1 MYDRM
6 QTFTDEEL
14 TKIHEAALH
23 ILKNIGA
30 RFDDDEAID
39 IFKKAGLKVD
49 GKIVRFTGKAIDEA
63 LASAPSEFVLCARNA
78 EKSVVIGNEN
88 FGLAPGY
95 GAAFIIDPEGQQRQA
110 TMSDYDAFCKLVQT
124 SNVINVNGFLMVMP
138 SDMPA
143 ETAYLDMLYANMVLC
158 DKPFMG
164 SPLSR
169 SAANDCVNLA
179 GILWGGKDDLPD
191 TPVSASLITPL
202 SPLHYTPEM
211 AGSIVEFSGNN
222 QACIFG
228 ALLMAGSSG
237 PMNLAGILVQQTAE
251 ILAGVTLT
259 QLVRAGA
266 PVIVGGTST
275 IMDMRTGC
283 LAMGAPEVARIAAA
297 TMQLAKFYNLPSR
310 SGNAVT
316 DAYLPDAQAGMESA
330 LNLMVAVRNGS
341 NFILHA
347 AGILGS
353 YNAMSFEKFAID
365 EEIGRMTLE
374 YLKPIEVTDAAIDL
388 DLIKEVGVGGEY
400 LTHPKTLA
408 QCRSAFYMPALANR
422 HGYAG
427 WQENGGKRIEH
438 KATELINDRLAA
450 YEKPD
455 IDPQIEKDLRA
466 YIEKRK
472 SES

>member
-6 QTFTDEEL
+6 QTLTDEEL
-14 TKIHEAALH
+14 AKIHDAALN
-23 ILKNIGA
+23 ILKSIGA
-30 RFDDDEAID
+30 RFDDEEAID
-39 IFKKAGLKVD
+39 IFKKTGFKVD
-49 GKIVRFTGKAIDEA
+49 GNIVRFTEKAIDEA

-138 SDMPA
+138 SDIPA

-169 SAANDCVNLA
+169 TAANDCINLA

-228 ALLMAGSSG
+228 VLLMAGSSG

-259 QLVRAGA
+259 QLVRTGA

-330 LNLMVAVRNGS
+330 LKLMVAVRNGS

-408 QCRSAFYMPALANR
+408 QCRSAFFMPDLANR

-438 KATELINDRLAA
+438 RATELLNDRLAA
-450 YEKPD
+450 YERPD
-455 IDPQIEKDLRA
+455 IDPQIEKDLLA

-472 SES
+472 CEF